1 MTNFLENEYESESGN
16 YESKRENLVS
26 DLKEEEKENKKT
38 LTKCF
43 EYEIKETDSEHE
55 KDISSKEAVNTHIIP
70 KISSQEKKVMAKTA
84 SANINPLIES
94 TNSEFL
100 VRKPQ
105 IITYSPKEF
114 ESDPILLPKR
124 LDFKETDVDYGYEI
138 SDKVSFFCNK
148 Y

>member
-1 MTNFLENEYESESGN
+1 
-16 YESKRENLVS
+16 
-26 DLKEEEKENKKT
+26 
-38 LTKCF
+38 
-43 EYEIKETDSEHE
+43 
-55 KDISSKEAVNTHIIP
+55 
-70 KISSQEKKVMAKTA
+70 MAKTA

-138 SDKVSFFCNK
+138 SDKVSLFCNK